1 MSKPTVGRIVH
12 VLMDPREN
20 NGADVAPAIITRVWA
35 HESLDS
41 LGLPRYSV
49 NVRVLSDTSAN
60 PELRTSIY
68 LFERRLTEEQLD
80 ELYPTIEARKL
91 VAFWP
96 PTVA

>member
-1 MSKPTVGRIVH
+1 
-12 VLMDPREN
+12 
-20 NGADVAPAIITRVWA
+20 VAPAVITRVWP

-60 PELRTSIY
+60 PEHRTSIY
-68 LFERRLTEEQLD
+68 LFERRLSEAELD
-80 ELYPTIEARKL
+80 ELYPTPEARRL

-96 PTVA
+96 PMVA